1 MKAIRQINFIDILI
15 IVVGI
20 AFALGIRYSLL
31 DFKSIDFFKY
41 TKVWYNTVKE
51 NGFSAFSQNFSNYNP
66 PYLYLL
72 YLIARIFPDIPGL
85 IATKLPSLIADFI
98 LAGFTYRIVRIKYF
112 DSPYPLF
119 AAFAV
124 LFAPTIILNSAF
136 WGQADA
142 LYSSALIGAIYF
154 ILIKKYGLAM
164 LMLGISISFKA
175 QAVFIFPLLL
185 ALFWRKEISWK
196 YFLIIPVIMLVALVP
211 AWIAGRSLM
220 DLLLIY
226 PLQAGQYE
234 LLTMHA
240 PSMFAWIPDTG
251 RFYPYFY
258 PVGLIIAA
266 VAGLFFSIVVYK
278 SRKELTPAI
287 LVELALISVIMMP
300 FFLPK
305 MHERNFYPA
314 DILSII
320 FAFYFPR
327 FFFVPIAMS
336 VISFFSYQPTL
347 FNVEPVSISLLAL
360 LVLSL
365 IIVLN
370 RDAIVRLFDQ
380 GQET

>member
-226 PLQAGQYE
+226 PSQAGQYE